1 MVRRAVDAHAVIVAV
16 RPQRVR
22 AKEARLEVDWNWR
35 LAGQLCS
42 QGVEN
47 RPVLYAKQSGCQDHP
62 RGQFPNG
69 SGPLRSARA
78 TTRRE
83 PGSDLLARTDEWTG
97 PSRPI
102 RARTT

>member
-16 RPQRVR
+16 RPHRVR
-22 AKEARLEVDWNWR
+22 AEEARLEVERVRR
-35 LAGQLCS
+35 LGSATAACWKPTAFCMKTSL
-42 QGVEN
+42 
-47 RPVLYAKQSGCQDHP
+47 
-62 RGQFPNG
+62 RGEFPNG

>member
-1 MVRRAVDAHAVIVAV
+1 VVRRAVDAHAVIVAV
-16 RPQRVR
+16 RPHRVR
-22 AKEARLEVDWNWR
+22 AEEARLKVS
-35 LAGQLCS
+35 GQQHGS
-42 QGVEN
+42 
-47 RPVLYAKQSGCQDHP
+47 VLETDLTAFCMKTSL
-62 RGQFPNG
+62 RGEFPNG

>member
-1 MVRRAVDAHAVIVAV
+1 MVRRPVDAPVIVAV
-16 RPQRVR
+16 RPNGVR
-22 AKEARLEVDWNWR
+22 AEEARLEVDRIWR
-35 LAGQLCS
+35 LGSTTAGCWKPTAFCMQTS
-42 QGVEN
+42 
-47 RPVLYAKQSGCQDHP
+47 P

>member
-16 RPQRVR
+16 RPHRVR
-22 AKEARLEVDWNWR
+22 AEEARLEVDRIWR
-35 LAGQLCS
+35 LGS
-42 QGVEN
+42 T
-47 RPVLYAKQSGCQDHP
+47 GCWKFCMQTSQDHP

-102 RARTT
+102 RAWTT